1 MGDVFKD
8 VINCAKCG
16 SMNDM
21 HWDKCCKCGAF
32 PLQDAEEASFE
43 AAMNAANNRDNTAP
57 EIGSY
62 WQHRNGVVY
71 EVLMITNA
79 DSSKPEYPPTVVYQG
94 AVNRKLW
101 SRPVADWH
109 RSMTLIMD

>member
-1 MGDVFKD
+1 MSDVFKG

-16 SMNDM
+16 SMNDIQ
-21 HWDKCCKCGAF
+21 WVVCCKCGAF
-32 PLQDAEEASFE
+32 PLQDAEEAAFY
-43 AAMNAANNRDNTAP
+43 AAMNAASNGSSTEP
-57 EIGSY
+57 TTGSY

-79 DSSKPEYPPTVVYQG
+79 DSTKPEYPPTVVYQG

-109 RSMTLIMD
+109 RSMTLIRV